1 MKEKEEDNRKREIII
16 SVVAILVLIVAVVGV
31 TYAAFNFTGTGSKE
45 NTISTGT
52 ITFNYTEKTNGI
64 SLVNAQPLADS
75 VGKVL
80 TESDPTNGVEQGY
93 FDFTVAS
100 TVQGSTS
107 INYEVYGV
115 ADESNTLDSQHVK
128 VYLTDAT
135 TDTAVTGYT
144 ETVPTYDSLANST
157 NATNGKVLYTGAFN
171 GSDSKDFRLRI
182 WVADT
187 YTVTGTSTA
196 FTMKVNVNATA

>member
-31 TYAAFNFTGTGSKE
+31 TYAAFSFTGSGSKE

-52 ITFNYTEKTNGI
+52 ITFSYTEKTNGI

-100 TVQGSTS
+100 TVQGSTA
-107 INYEVYGV
+107 INYEIYGV
-115 ADESNTLDSQHVK
+115 AEATNTLDSQYVK

-144 ETVPTYDSLANST
+144 EAVPTYNSLTDST
-157 NATNGKVLYTGAFN
+157 NAENGKVLYTGSFN

-182 WVADT
+182 WVADA
-187 YTVTGTSTA
+187 YNVTGTSTA

>member
-31 TYAAFNFTGTGSKE
+31 TYAAFTFTQGGSKE

-52 ITFNYTEKTNGI
+52 ITFNYSEKTNGI
-64 SLVNAQPLADS
+64 SLVNAQPLDDS

-80 TESDPTNGVEQGY
+80 TESDPTKGVEQGY

-100 TVQGSTS
+100 TVTGSTS

-115 ADESNTLDSQHVK
+115 EEASNTLDAQYVK
-128 VYLTDAT
+128 VYLTDAS
-135 TDTAVTGYT
+135 TDTALTGYT
-144 ETVPTYDSLANST
+144 ETVPTYNSLTDSTSAE
-157 NATNGKVLYTGAFN
+157 NAKVLYKGAFN
-171 GSDSKDFRLRI
+171 GTDSKDFRLRI
-182 WVADT
+182 WVADA
-187 YTVTGTSTA
+187 YEVTNTSTA